1 MITKKEVLAKKEFL
15 LTLKTIM
22 ETYEEIAASRMQNIR
37 NSVLQSRSFVLDLNN
52 IFQEVKSSYKK
63 NLVALMKKKK
73 IKDPLKLSFINR
85 NGKTLFVFLSSNT
98 GLYGDIIRR
107 TFTLFAKQF
116 RQEKA
121 DAAIIGR
128 IGYQQFSQEFTKV
141 PFTYFDLPDNKI
153 DSVSLAKIISFLI
166 QYDKIVVFYG
176 QFRNV
181 VLQEPLMLNISG
193 DLLPSAEQNTQI
205 KYFFEPTLEKILE
218 FFEKEIFSS
227 IFQQIVLEAQLA
239 KFAARMVALDE
250 ATGNIRNKLKETI
263 FQQERI
269 RHQARNKKQI
279 ETLASISL
287 WETKYG

>member
-1 MITKKEVLAKKEFL
+1 MITKKEVLVKSEFL
-15 LTLKTIM
+15 LALRTIM

-37 NSVLQSRSFVLDLNN
+37 NSVLQSRNFVLEVNS

-63 NLVALMKKKK
+63 DLVTLMKKKK
-73 IKDPLKLSFINR
+73 IKDSLKLSFINR
-85 NGKTLFVFLSSNT
+85 NGKTLFVYLSSNT
-98 GLYGDIIRR
+98 GLYGDIIRK
-107 TFTLFAKQF
+107 TFALFAEQF
-116 RQEKA
+116 KREKA

-128 IGYQQFSQEFTKV
+128 VGYQQFSQEFTKV
-141 PFTYFDLPDNKI
+141 PFTYFDLPDDKI
-153 DSVSLAKIISFLI
+153 DSQALAKIISFLI

-193 DLLPSAEQNTQI
+193 DLLPSSKSDAQI

-218 FFEKEIFSS
+218 FFEKEIFGS

-239 KFAARMVALDE
+239 KFASRMVALDE
-250 ATGNIRNKLKETI
+250 ASNNIKNKLKETI
-263 FQQERI
+263 FQKERVL
-269 RHQARNKKQI
+269 HQDRNKKQI
-279 ETLASISL
+279 QTLASISL

>member
-1 MITKKEVLAKKEFL
+1 MITKKEALAKKEFL
-15 LTLKTIM
+15 LTLRTIM

-37 NSVLQSRSFVLDLNN
+37 NSVLQSRTFVLEVNS

-63 NLVALMKKKK
+63 NLVALMRKKK
-73 IKDPLKLSFINR
+73 IKDPLKLSLINR
-85 NGKTLFVFLSSNT
+85 NGKTLFVLLSSNT
-98 GLYGDIIRR
+98 GLYGDIIQR
-107 TFTLFAKQF
+107 TFSLFSEQF

-128 IGYQQFSQEFTKV
+128 VGYQQFSQEFTKV

-153 DSVSLAKIISFLI
+153 DSQALAEIISFLI

-176 QFRNV
+176 QFKNV

-193 DLLPSAEQNTQI
+193 DLLPSTEQNTQI
-205 KYFFEPTLEKILE
+205 KYFFEPSLEKILE

-269 RHQARNKKQI
+269 RHQGRNKKQI
-279 ETLASISL
+279 EALASISL

>member
-1 MITKKEVLAKKEFL
+1 MLTKKEALARTEFL
-15 LTLKTIM
+15 NSLRIIM

-37 NSVLQSRSFVLDLNN
+37 NSVLQSRSFVLDINN

-63 NLVALMKKKK
+63 ELETLMKKKK
-73 IKDPLKLSFINR
+73 IKDPQKLSFIKR

-107 TFTLFAKQF
+107 TFNLFAEQF
-116 RQEKA
+116 RKEKA

-128 IGYQQFSQEFTKV
+128 VGYQQFKEEFAKV
-141 PFTYFDLPDNKI
+141 PFAYFDLPDNKI
-153 DSVSLAKIISFLI
+153 DSDSLGKIISFAV

-181 VLQEPLMLNISG
+181 IAQEALMLNISG
-193 DLLPSAEQNTQI
+193 DLLPSSKLDAQV
-205 KYFFEPTLEKILE
+205 KYFFEPSLEKILE

-227 IFQQIVLEAQLA
+227 IFQQIVLEAELA
-239 KFAARMVALDE
+239 KFASRMVALDQ
-250 ATGNIRNKLKETI
+250 ATDNIRKKLKETI

-269 RHQARNKKQI
+269 RHQERNKKQI
-279 ETLASISL
+279 EALASISL
-287 WETKYG
+287 WQTK